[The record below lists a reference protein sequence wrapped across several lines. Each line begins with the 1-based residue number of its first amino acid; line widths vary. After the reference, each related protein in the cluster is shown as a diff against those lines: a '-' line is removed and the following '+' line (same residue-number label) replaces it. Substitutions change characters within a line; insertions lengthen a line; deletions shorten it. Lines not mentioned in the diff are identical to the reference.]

1 MADSP
6 TNARRT
12 ILAAGLLGGVLGGVC
27 SFAANRMIVPAPA
40 GKDESAAKSAADA
53 RPVVESFIGKLH
65 SEAAEDLG
73 AEMKQG
79 RWLITEQEYASF
91 RGQFVGDRARF
102 AKLYGERTGEFE
114 LVREE
119 ALSPSLV
126 RFVFL
131 EKYQHDGVL
140 WFFVVFR
147 TMGDWRIVGVSW
159 KDRLAVAV
167 DAVK

>member
-1 MADSP
+1 MAETATS
-6 TNARRT
+6 TRRT
-12 ILAAGLLGGVLGGVC
+12 VLAAGLLGGVLGGVI
-27 SFAANRMIVPAPA
+27 SFAASRMIVPVPH
-40 GKDESAAKSAADA
+40 GKDEAKARSAAEA
-53 RPVVESFIGKLH
+53 RPVVESFIGKLRD
-65 SEAAEDLG
+65 EAAGLG
-73 AEMKQG
+73 TEIEQG
-79 RWLITEQEYASF
+79 RWLITPQEYASF
-91 RGQFVGDRARF
+91 RGQFVGDRGRF
-102 AKLYGERTGEFE
+102 AMQYGERTGEFE

-119 ALSPSLV
+119 AVSPSLV

-131 EKYQHDGVL
+131 EKYQRDGVL